1 MTTRTD
7 IIQHF
12 IDQRNFKNY
21 LEIGCF
27 RNENFNKIKIDNK
40 VSVDPDPEAH
50 ATYQMTSDEF
60 FANNKDTFDIVFI
73 DGLHEHSQVYKDIV
87 NSLKV
92 LNKDGMI
99 IMHDCLPKTEEM
111 QKWDNKSHQDEEWCG
126 DTWKAYVQAVAD
138 FPMYNVVCVTE
149 DYGCGIIDTFDSSDS
164 AVANI
169 EVDMNTLDY
178 QDYLNLLQL
187 NLYNAK
193 PWSEVSKWHYEE
205 F

>member
-1 MTTRTD
+1 
-7 IIQHF
+7 
-12 IDQRNFKNY
+12 
-21 LEIGCF
+21 
-27 RNENFNKIKIDNK
+27 
-40 VSVDPDPEAH
+40 
-50 ATYQMTSDEF
+50 MTSDEF

-126 DTWKAYVQAVAD
+126 DTWKAYVQALAD

-149 DYGCGIIDTFDSSDS
+149 DYGCGIIDTFDSSDG
-164 AVANI
+164 AVSNI

-193 PWSEVSKWHYEE
+193 PWSEVSKWYYEE

>member
-12 IDQRNFKNY
+12 IDQRKFKNY

-27 RNENFNKIKIDNK
+27 RNENFNKINVENK
-40 VSVDPDPEAH
+40 VSVDPDPGAH

-73 DGLHEHSQVYKDIV
+73 DGLHEHNQVYKDIV

-99 IMHDCLPKTEEM
+99 IMHDCMPKTEEM

-126 DTWKAYVQAVAD
+126 DTWKAYVQALAD
-138 FPMYNVVCVTE
+138 YPMYNVVCVTE
-149 DYGCGIIDTFDSSDS
+149 DYGCGIIDTCDSSDS
-164 AVANI
+164 AVSAI

-193 PWSEVSKWHYEE
+193 PWSEVSMWNYEE

>member
-12 IDQRNFKNY
+12 IDQRKFKNY

-60 FANNKDTFDIVFI
+60 FTNNKDTFD
-73 DGLHEHSQVYKDIV
+73 
-87 NSLKV
+87 
-92 LNKDGMI
+92 
-99 IMHDCLPKTEEM
+99 
-111 QKWDNKSHQDEEWCG
+111 
-126 DTWKAYVQAVAD
+126 
-138 FPMYNVVCVTE
+138 
-149 DYGCGIIDTFDSSDS
+149 SSDG
-164 AVANI
+164 AVSTI

-187 NLYNAK
+187 NLYGVE

>member
-21 LEIGCF
+21 LEIGCY

-126 DTWKAYVQAVAD
+126 DTWKAYVQALAD

-149 DYGCGIIDTFDSSDS
+149 DYG
-164 AVANI
+164 
-169 EVDMNTLDY
+169 
-178 QDYLNLLQL
+178 
-187 NLYNAK
+187 
-193 PWSEVSKWHYEE
+193 
-205 F
+205 

>member
-87 NSLKV
+87 NS
-92 LNKDGMI
+92 
-99 IMHDCLPKTEEM
+99 
-111 QKWDNKSHQDEEWCG
+111 
-126 DTWKAYVQAVAD
+126 
-138 FPMYNVVCVTE
+138 
-149 DYGCGIIDTFDSSDS
+149 
-164 AVANI
+164 
-169 EVDMNTLDY
+169 
-178 QDYLNLLQL
+178 
-187 NLYNAK
+187 
-193 PWSEVSKWHYEE
+193 
-205 F
+205 

>member
-12 IDQRNFKNY
+12 IEQRNFKNY

-27 RNENFNKIKIDNK
+27 RNENFNKINIENK

-60 FANNKDTFDIVFI
+60 FASNKDTFDIVFI
-73 DGLHEHSQVYKDIV
+73 DGLHEHNQVYKDIV

-111 QKWDNKSHQDEEWCG
+111 QLWDNKSHQDEEWCG
-126 DTWKAYVQAVAD
+126 DTWKAYVQALAD

-149 DYGCGIIDTFDSSDS
+149 DYGCGIIDTCDSSDS
-164 AVANI
+164 AVSNI

-193 PWSEVSKWHYEE
+193 PWSEVSKWNYEE